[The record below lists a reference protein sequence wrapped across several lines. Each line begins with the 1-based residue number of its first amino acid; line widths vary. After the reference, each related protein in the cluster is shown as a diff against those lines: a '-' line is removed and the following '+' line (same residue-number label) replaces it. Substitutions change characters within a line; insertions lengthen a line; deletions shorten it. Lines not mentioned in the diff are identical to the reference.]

1 MKKSRSYY
9 QYMLDL
15 ADNKVSY
22 YSTDEVAQIV
32 FDLLDEGETAE
43 AMSACQKGLDQH
55 PGDEYLELIEAKI
68 LVRLERFAEAD
79 RLIRGKQEEDSP
91 FGIGIR
97 FGIDVAVGDKEQA
110 FETLFDQLRKDK
122 LLALEFVEIIDEL
135 FDHLPRHLVKD
146 YVTKASQFVSERR
159 QKPDEKDAEALGRM
173 GALLM
178 DCHCHREAIPVL
190 EKALDVDAY
199 DVYSWQDLSRC
210 QFELQLYD
218 DCRQSCEMGLA
229 VDPENPL
236 FNFALGYIQCQN
248 NEFAEAIEHLEVSR
262 RYAEGKLQ
270 HENLNIDHVEAEQQ
284 TNFTYEMLG
293 ICYNAVNDIR
303 KARECYEVLVNRIPN
318 FAEGYLR
325 LATLALET
333 GDINAAMSSINE
345 ALRLEPE
352 NKSYLAFRVTLLT
365 TLHRFDEALLELD
378 KLIRLDA
385 RPITYLLAKAELCL
399 SLKRF
404 DDADQ
409 TYRQLLKL
417 RPKETATRELM
428 RAYFESIG
436 DDEALKEIDKI
447 KK

>member
-22 YSTDEVAQIV
+22 YSTDEISQIV
-32 FDLLDEGETAE
+32 FDLLDDGDAVE

-55 PGDEYLELIEAKI
+55 PGDEYLELIEAKV
-68 LVRLERFAEAD
+68 LVHLERFSEAD
-79 RLIRGKQEEDSP
+79 RLLRGNQEEESP

-97 FGIDVAVGDKEQA
+97 FGIDVAIGNKTQA
-110 FETLFDQLRKDK
+110 FDQLFRQLRDDK
-122 LLALEFVEIIDEL
+122 ILALEFVEIIDEL
-135 FDHLPRHLVKD
+135 FDHLPRHLVAD
-146 YVTKASQFVSERR
+146 YMQQSAQFVVERKP
-159 QKPDEKDAEALGRM
+159 KPDEKDAEALGRM

-190 EKALDVDAY
+190 EKALDFDAY

-210 QFELQLYD
+210 QFELQMFD

-248 NEFAEAIEHLEVSR
+248 NEFAEAIEHLEISR

-270 HENLNIDHVEAEQQ
+270 HENLNIDRQEAEQQ

-293 ICYNAVNDIR
+293 ICYNATDNTD
-303 KARECYEVLVNRIPN
+303 KARECYEVLVNRIPS

-325 LATLALET
+325 LATLALES
-333 GDINAAMSSINE
+333 GNLNDAMSNIEE
-345 ALRLEPE
+345 AIRLEPD

-365 TLHRFDEALLELD
+365 SLHRFDESIKGLNQ
-378 KLIRLDA
+378 LIKLDA
-385 RPITYLLAKAELCL
+385 KSKTYLLAKA
-399 SLKRF
+399 
-404 DDADQ
+404 
-409 TYRQLLKL
+409 
-417 RPKETATRELM
+417 
-428 RAYFESIG
+428 
-436 DDEALKEIDKI
+436 
-447 KK
+447 

>member
-22 YSTDEVAQIV
+22 YSTDEIAQIV
-32 FDLLDEGETAE
+32 FDLLDEGEATE

-79 RLIRGKQEEDSP
+79 RLIRNNHEEESP

-97 FGIDVAVGDKEQA
+97 FGIDVATSNKEQA
-110 FETLFDQLRKDK
+110 FETLYNQLRADK
-122 LLALEFVEIIDEL
+122 ILALEFVEIIDEL
-135 FDHLPRHLVKD
+135 FDHLPRHLVAE
-146 YVTKASQFVSERR
+146 YMNKASHFVVERK

-190 EKALDVDAY
+190 EKALDFDAY

-248 NEFAEAIEHLEVSR
+248 NEFAEAIEHLEISR

-293 ICYNAVNDIR
+293 ICYNAINDTQ
-303 KARECYEVLVNRIPN
+303 KARECYEILVNRIPS
-318 FAEGYLR
+318 FADGYLR
-325 LATLALET
+325 LATLALEI
-333 GDINAAMSSINE
+333 GDLNSAMGNINE
-345 ALRLEPE
+345 ALRLDPL

-365 TLHRFDEALLELD
+365 SLHRFEEALKELD
-378 KLIRLDA
+378 KLIELEA
-385 RPITYLLAKAELCL
+385 NPKTYLLAKAELCI

-404 DDADQ
+404 DEADQ
-409 TYRQLLKL
+409 AYRELLKL
-417 RPKETATRELM
+417 RPTETALCQLM

-436 DDEALKEIDKI
+436 DEEALKQIV